1 MKRVIGFPKF
11 EFNVIHFFYFKDVPP
26 LILGNEVIRNA
37 GTVHC
42 QDNMQVKAGVKSSNQ
57 YGGAYHQG
65 DVYVNFKTGNTK
77 DE

>member
-1 MKRVIGFPKF
+1 MKRAIGFPKF
-11 EFNVIHFFYFKDVPP
+11 EFNVILIIYFKDLHP
-26 LILGNEVIRNA
+26 LIHGTGVIRNA

-65 DVYVNFKTGNTK
+65 YVYVNFKTGNTN